1 MPRGT
6 FDYMAGGAD
15 DEVTLR
21 DNVDAWGRHRL
32 RPHVLRDVSRVV
44 TTTTVLGTTVATPVL
59 VAPVSYLRLVHDE
72 GERAMAGG
80 AAAAGTVMTLSTR
93 SSCPIEDVAVAG
105 AGGAQWFQVY
115 VLRDRGWTGELV
127 DRAVAAGFRA
137 LVLTVDTPVLGYRR
151 RDVLNAFELPEG
163 ITMANVASRV
173 SPEVAEAEGLLAAYQ
188 APDLVPADLAWLAER
203 SGLPVVAKGVLT
215 PEAARECVAAG
226 AAAVVVSNH
235 GGRQLDG
242 AVATADAL
250 AAVADA
256 VRDAVEVYVDG
267 GVRRGTDVLKALA
280 LGARAVMVGRPVVWG
295 LATSGAEGVRDVL
308 GHLTFE
314 LGAAMALAG
323 VREPGEVDR
332 GMVDLRPPAQ

>member
-21 DNVDAWGRHRL
+21 DNVDAWTRMRL
-32 RPHVLRDVSRVV
+32 RPRVLRDVSTVS
-44 TTTTVLGTTVATPVL
+44 TTTSVLGTDVSSPVL
-59 VAPVSYLRLVHDE
+59 VAPVSYLRLVHED
-72 GERAMAGG
+72 GERAMAAG
-80 AAAAGTVMTLSTR
+80 AAAAGTLMTLSTR
-93 SSCPIEDVAVAG
+93 SSCTIEEVAAAAPG
-105 AGGAQWFQVY
+105 APRWFQVY
-115 VLRDRGWTGELV
+115 VLRDRAWTADLV
-127 DRAVAAGFRA
+127 DRAVASGFGA

-151 RDVLNAFELPEG
+151 RDVVNAFELPEG

-188 APDLVPADLAWLAER
+188 APDLGPADLAWLAER

-215 PEAARECVAAG
+215 AEAARECVDAG
-226 AAAVVVSNH
+226 ASAVVVSNH

-242 AVATADAL
+242 VLATADAL

-256 VRDAVEVYVDG
+256 VGADVEVYVDG

-295 LATSGAEGVRDVL
+295 LATSGAEGVEAVL
-308 GHLTFE
+308 GHLSFE

-323 VREPGEVDR
+323 VRSPAEVDR
-332 GMVDLRPPAQ
+332 GMVDLRSHQQ

>member
-1 MPRGT
+1 MPRST

-15 DEVTLR
+15 DEITLR
-21 DNVDAWGRHRL
+21 DNVDAWTHMRL
-32 RPHVLRDVSRVV
+32 RPRVLRDVSTVH
-44 TTTTVLGTTVATPVL
+44 TATSVLGTEVSSPIL
-59 VAPVSYLRLVHDE
+59 VAPVSYLRLVNDD
-72 GERAMAGG
+72 GERAMAAG
-80 AAAAGTVMTLSTR
+80 AAAAGTVMALSTR
-93 SSCPIEDVAVAG
+93 SSCTIEDVAA
-105 AGGAQWFQVY
+105 AAPDAARWFQVY
-115 VLRDRGWTGELV
+115 VLRDRGWTAELV
-127 DRAVAAGFRA
+127 DRAVAARFRA

-188 APDLVPADLAWLAER
+188 APNLGPADLAWLAER

-215 PEAARECVAAG
+215 PEAARECVDAG
-226 AAAVVVSNH
+226 ASAVVVSNH

-242 AVATADAL
+242 VLATADAL
-250 AAVADA
+250 AAVVDA
-256 VRDAVEVYVDG
+256 VGGQVEVYVDG

-295 LATSGAEGVRDVL
+295 LATAGADGVQAVI

-314 LGAAMALAG
+314 LAAAMALAG
-323 VREPGEVDR
+323 VRAPGEVDR
-332 GMVDLRPPAQ
+332 GMVDLRSNRQ